1 MMCRYEGAVVFKTPH
16 IVSGEWL
23 LHCAQ
28 EGYTQ
33 GCEALFSIVPTAA
46 DASTTAATATAGA
59 AASSEA
65 DAAMQEQQLQQL
77 CDVDAE
83 KQPLAVVTSAAAT
96 AVANATPDAA
106 AAATPA
112 TAGQST
118 TDDEDSSTQ
127 FSQIGSLGTTL
138 QAMIDQRSSTA
149 QQRPRVTR
157 RIPLLPPAS
166 STTAAGSGGSSS
178 ADAAAAAAGYTMSKI
193 SRAEL
198 EGSGCSDSAAKRR
211 RYGGAGSSSSLVSS
225 YATLQSCDAAAAGDY
240 GGYYPESQFVDFAE
254 DDCDANMAR
263 ARLFQHAAAAAAT
276 AASTTAAN
284 VADGSGEH
292 CDADDDM

>member
-1 MMCRYEGAVVFKTPH
+1 MYMMCRYEGAVLFKTPH

-46 DASTTAATATAGA
+46 ADASTTATAATAGA

-65 DAAMQEQQLQQL
+65 DATIQEPQQQQCDADADAEEQQP
-77 CDVDAE
+77 A
-83 KQPLAVVTSAAAT
+83 TAAI

-149 QQRPRVTR
+149 QQRPRVSR

-166 STTAAGSGGSSS
+166 STTAAGSGSSS

-211 RYGGAGSSSSLVSS
+211 RYGGAGSSLVSS
-225 YATLQSCDAAAAGDY
+225 YATLQSCDAAAGGEY

-263 ARLFQHAAAAAAT
+263 ARLFQHAAAAAAS
-276 AASTTAAN
+276 STTAN

-292 CDADDDM
+292 CDVDDDM

>member
-1 MMCRYEGAVVFKTPH
+1 MCRYEGAVLFKTPH
-16 IVSGEWL
+16 IVSGDWL

-33 GCEALFSIVPTAA
+33 GCEALFSIVPTAV
-46 DASTTAATATAGA
+46 DASNTTATTAGA
-59 AASSEA
+59 AASKT
-65 DAAMQEQQLQQL
+65 DAAMQEQQQQ
-77 CDVDAE
+77 CDADAE
-83 KQPLAVVTSAAAT
+83 EQQPAVAT
-96 AVANATPDAA
+96 LAVANATPDAA
-106 AAATPA
+106 AAATLA

-166 STTAAGSGGSSS
+166 STTAAGSGSSSS

-193 SRAEL
+193 PRAEL

-211 RYGGAGSSSSLVSS
+211 RYGGAGSSLVSS
-225 YATLQSCDAAAAGDY
+225 YATLQSCDAAAAGEY

-263 ARLFQHAAAAAAT
+263 ARLFQHGAAN
-276 AASTTAAN
+276 AASTIAAHLGG
-284 VADGSGEH
+284 ADGSREH
-292 CDADDDM
+292 CDDGDEL